1 MAITDITRDMVGI
14 KEDEN
19 STKIE
24 NNKGHNTTV
33 LLPNASDEMTK
44 ALQAQEDFGFPKQGD
59 LINGTVVN
67 ISKNGIVVDI
77 KGRLTGLVR
86 GKELDDESG
95 EYSKLSLGEEV
106 EATVL
111 DLENEQ
117 GMLELSFRQAGH
129 RKAWDSFQK
138 LLDSGDVV
146 DAKVTDANKGGL
158 MVKVGNVEGFL
169 PVSQLTIE
177 HYPRVEGGDK
187 NRILDRLKAYANNI
201 FKVKIITVKEKE
213 EKLIVSEKSAKE
225 EEQNQLLSQYKVG
238 DDVSGRATG
247 IVDFGVFVEFG
258 DGLEG
263 LVHISELAWQRID
276 NPSSIVKV
284 NDKIKAKIISIEN
297 GRISL
302 SVKKLVDDPWKQAAE
317 KYKTGQVVKGKVLK
331 INPYGAFVELDEDIH
346 GLAHISELGEGKDKT
361 MADIMK
367 PGEIREFTI
376 LSIEPTAH
384 RLGLGL
390 GEQKPTA
397 DKKEK
402 EVQGS
407 QPEVGQPLAESLE
420 IPNKE
425 GEDKE
430 KKEKEEEVLT
440 ANGADS
446 ADKKDEK
453 EESKEDKDEK
463 EKDDSE
469 KKEDKAEE
477 PKEDKDEKKSE
488 DK

>member
-1 MAITDITRDMVGI
+1 MAITDITRDAVEE
-14 KEDEN
+14 KEEE
-19 STKIE
+19 SSSKTE
-24 NNKGHNTTV
+24 NNKGHNTTIV
-33 LLPNASDEMTK
+33 LPNASDEMTK
-44 ALQAQEDFGFPKQGD
+44 ALQQQDDFGFPKQGD
-59 LINGTVVN
+59 LIQGTVVD
-67 ISKNGIVVDI
+67 ISKNGIVVDV
-77 KGRLTGLVR
+77 KGKLTGLVR

-95 EYSKLSLGEEV
+95 EYSKLSLKEEV

-129 RKAWDSFQK
+129 RKAWDSLQK
-138 LLDSGDVV
+138 LLESGDVV

-187 NRILDRLKAYANNI
+187 NRILDRLKAYANDI

-225 EEQNQLLSQYKVG
+225 KEQNQLLSQYEVG
-238 DDVSGRATG
+238 DEVKGRVTG

-302 SVKKLVDDPWKQAAE
+302 SVKKLVDDPWKKASE
-317 KYKTGQVVKGKVLK
+317 KYKIGQIVKGKVLK

-367 PGEIREFTI
+367 PGETREFAI

-390 GEQKPTA
+390 VGKDKEKASSEEVKTTKDKVQNEEGEEKEEKVEEKEEKE
-397 DKKEK
+397 DKK
-402 EVQGS
+402 
-407 QPEVGQPLAESLE
+407 
-420 IPNKE
+420 
-425 GEDKE
+425 KE
-430 KKEKEEEVLT
+430 KKEKE
-440 ANGADS
+440 
-446 ADKKDEK
+446 
-453 EESKEDKDEK
+453 
-463 EKDDSE
+463 SE
-469 KKEDKAEE
+469 
-477 PKEDKDEKKSE
+477 KSE
-488 DK
+488 DKKEKEEDK